1 MRARWDRARRRDWQ
15 RPGYAA
21 HRPRRLGRCWPLER
35 PMERCG
41 SVDWAPSHFVA
52 GPRCVRRERTVL
64 LPQRPPPRRPP
75 SLHCPGHAGAPDCC
89 AGWVGSVGRV
99 SLHRGCRRCG
109 PWFAAAAQE
118 PQFAAPSRAAP
129 APKRA
134 GRRTDGQ
141 AAGAPRAAPTRAARR
156 CAGQPVARRRV
167 AQTRVGRAPREVRP
181 PREVPGPGEVREPRE
196 LRARLPVFLPVSL
209 VARLRLS
216 PAQQKR

>member
-1 MRARWDRARRRDWQ
+1 MRARWDRARRIDWQ

-21 HRPRRLGRCWPLER
+21 HRPRRRGRCWPLGR

-64 LPQRPPPRRPP
+64 LPQRPPRRRPP
-75 SLHCPGHAGAPDCC
+75 SLHRLAQAAAPDCC
-89 AGWVGSVGRV
+89 ACWVGSVGRV
-99 SLHRGCRRCG
+99 ALRRGRRRCG

-134 GRRTDGQ
+134 GRPTDGQ
-141 AAGAPRAAPTRAARR
+141 AAGALRAAPTRAALRRAARPEALR
-156 CAGQPVARRRV
+156 CA
-167 AQTRVGRAPREVRP
+167 AQMRVGRAPREVRP

-196 LRARLPVFLPVSL
+196 LRALLLVFLPVSL